1 MSSGYAGMLTDDLD
15 RIRDA
20 LTSVYRLALDGTA
33 VGRINAAPGFAE
45 AAASGERVSDARWP
59 PTDGT
64 TLMVLL
70 KVNDR
75 NSKSRPVPTRR
86 CPGRFATLSGL
97 TGTKFGCGIARAAS

>member
-45 AAASGERVSDARWP
+45 AAASEI
-59 PTDGT
+59 
-64 TLMVLL
+64 
-70 KVNDR
+70 
-75 NSKSRPVPTRR
+75 
-86 CPGRFATLSGL
+86 ATLTGL
-97 TGTKFGCGIARAAS
+97 PFVTVHRQRPRW